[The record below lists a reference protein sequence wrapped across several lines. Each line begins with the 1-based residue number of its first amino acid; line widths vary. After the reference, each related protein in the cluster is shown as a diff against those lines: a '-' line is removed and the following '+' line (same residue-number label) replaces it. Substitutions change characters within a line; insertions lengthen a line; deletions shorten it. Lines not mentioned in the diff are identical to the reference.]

1 MSEFSGKNVKDLKE
15 AYASIYSETE
25 TEEVLSE
32 EEIIESFAREIAN
45 EILSHLNEEG
55 LLKEGLDIQEGILD
69 TPIKSVLGGLWGKV
83 VRPVI
88 KQTTGMGTQPK
99 TKAGRVVRAAQTA
112 TVPATVVANPG
123 GARDMAV
130 GAVKGAVT
138 GALSGADKAQQER
151 EKKEAEVKKPGGG
164 RAYIDPTTGTIK
176 YQ

>member
-55 LLKEGLDIQEGILD
+55 LLKESADLQEGWLD
-69 TPIKSVLGGLWGKV
+69 ATLKQVGKGAWDKV
-83 VRPVI
+83 VRPFI
-88 KQTTGMGTQPK
+88 KQTTGMGTQPT
-99 TKAGRVVRAAQTA
+99 TKSGRVVRAVQTA

-123 GARDMAV
+123 GARDVAV
-130 GAVKGAVT
+130 GAVKGALS
-138 GALSGADKAQQER
+138 GALSGADKAKKER
-151 EKKEAEVKKPGGG
+151 EKKEAEVQKPGGG
-164 RAYIDPTTGTIK
+164 RAYIDLETGTIK